1 MSKGLGFKEANLRS
15 SGLPSKIFKS
25 FSSKVTK
32 ASMPSHLVSTK
43 KTRFMVGEHDKPK
56 LLTQTGLP
64 HPKSIS

>member
-1 MSKGLGFKEANLRS
+1 
-15 SGLPSKIFKS
+15 
-25 FSSKVTK
+25 
-32 ASMPSHLVSTK
+32 MPSHLVSTK